1 MMVDFADVPLWAAI
15 VAAIFVVF
23 GAALTLIGTIG
34 LATFPSFYMRVH
46 APTLGTSWG
55 AAGMVLGSIIV
66 FSAASGRPILH
77 DLLIGVFA
85 TMTTP
90 ITLMMLGRASL
101 YRDRSEGS
109 PEVPPA
115 PDMPGEARAPA
126 GEGGTGP

>member
-1 MMVDFADVPLWAAI
+1 MMVDFANVPLWAAI

-77 DLLIGVFA
+77 DP
-85 TMTTP
+85 TD
-90 ITLMMLGRASL
+90 S
-101 YRDRSEGS
+101 
-109 PEVPPA
+109 
-115 PDMPGEARAPA
+115 
-126 GEGGTGP
+126 